1 MSAWQKPN
9 TLPHPKEAGLFW
21 GAIRVS
27 TLGGPLKWEV
37 HLLCLDDETHDVHV
51 SYDHG
56 WRWADYDLW
65 MPCTVPAAPD
75 QPQAREEAQP
85 VAYRQRLEAAGG
97 PHIWQHYPLYSG
109 WTVERLRAA
118 SEGWVVEALYTTP
131 PAPEVEKLR
140 ELDEL
145 VSACEAEFCSDGTE
159 GASFTYGEP
168 DDADVSYPKS
178 KITFGH
184 IRRARQAL
192 AALQQEGRS

>member
-56 WRWADYDLW
+56 WRWADYELW
-65 MPCTVPAAPD
+65 MPCAVPAAPD

-85 VAYRQRLEAAGG
+85 VAWLRDAHEGDGDECFVPAAKGDPG
-97 PHIWQHYPLYSG
+97 AFA
-109 WTVERLRAA
+109 VF
-118 SEGWVVEALYTTP
+118 TTP
-131 PAPEVEKLR
+131 PAPEAEKLR
-140 ELDEL
+140 PGKIHTIIMDA
-145 VSACEAEFCSDGTE
+145 VCSDLMRQNPGAFTE
-159 GASFTYGEP
+159 EDGNSTIAIPTAGKPFLTI
-168 DDADVSYPKS
+168 DVS
-178 KITFGH
+178 TC
-184 IRRARQAL
+184 AEQAL
-192 AALQQEGRS
+192 AALQQEGRA